1 MDLSPEQEQLL
12 REAAADNERK
22 RAEIEA
28 AKAKRDRT
36 ARMADVIRQYR
47 RSGGFKGDAKVRW
60 RLDADPATAVEKA
73 ADLLMRGLAYT
84 IGPTAQ
90 WLPEYDH
97 VADWLSDNQGKGLMC
112 IGDCGRGKT
121 IITRDILSV
130 LFAKTIRVR
139 FRDGTTGHPV
149 YNYFLAKEL
158 KSRWTEVEC
167 CKIICVDDVGTEAIA
182 KVYGETHNY
191 FSELVD
197 LCNDRDKLLI
207 CSTNLSQEQLF
218 GGMVDEPDDPARPDG
233 PTHRVVYPQRYDQ
246 RILSRLTGNTV
257 RVWFEGE
264 DLRMKR

>member
-36 ARMADVIRQYR
+36 ARMADIIRQQR
-47 RSGGFKGDAKVRW
+47 KGGGFKGDAKVRW
-60 RLDADPATAVEKA
+60 TLQDADV
-73 ADLLMRGLAYT
+73 LLMRGLAYA

-90 WLPEYDH
+90 WLPEYDQ

-121 IITRDILSV
+121 VITRDILSV

-139 FRDGTTGHPV
+139 FQDGTTGHPV

-158 KSRWTEVEC
+158 KSRWAEVER

-191 FSELVD
+191 FAELVD

-218 GGMVDEPDDPARPDG
+218 GGVVDEPDDPSRPDG

>member
-60 RLDADPATAVEKA
+60 QLDADPATAVEKA

-84 IGPTAQ
+84 IGPKAQ
-90 WLPEYDH
+90 WLPEYDA
-97 VADWLSDNQGKGLMC
+97 VAEWLSDNQGKGLMC

-121 IITRDILSV
+121 VITRDILSV

-139 FRDGTTGHPV
+139 FQDGTTGHPV

-158 KSRWTEVEC
+158 KSRWAEVER

-218 GGMVDEPDDPARPDG
+218 GGVVDEPARPDG

>member
-28 AKAKRDRT
+28 VKAKRDRT
-36 ARMADVIRQYR
+36 AMMADIIRQQR
-47 RSGGFKGDAKVRW
+47 KGGGFKGDAKVRW
-60 RLDADPATAVEKA
+60 TLQDADV
-73 ADLLMRGLAYT
+73 LLMRGLAYA

-90 WLPEYDH
+90 WLPEYDA

-121 IITRDILSV
+121 VITRDILSV

-139 FRDGTTGHPV
+139 FQDGTTGHPV

-158 KSRWTEVEC
+158 KSRWAEVER

-218 GGMVDEPDDPARPDG
+218 GGVVDEPDDPSRPDG

>member
-36 ARMADVIRQYR
+36 AMMADIIRQQR
-47 RSGGFKGDAKVRW
+47 KGGGFKGDAKVRW
-60 RLDADPATAVEKA
+60 TLQDADV
-73 ADLLMRGLAYT
+73 LLMRGLAYA

-90 WLPEYDH
+90 WLPEYDA

-130 LFAKTIRVR
+130 LFAKTIRVC
-139 FRDGTTGHPV
+139 FQDGTTGHPV

-158 KSRWTEVEC
+158 KSRWTEVER

-218 GGMVDEPDDPARPDG
+218 GGVVDEPDDPARPDG

>member
-36 ARMADVIRQYR
+36 AMMADIIRQQR
-47 RSGGFKGDAKVRW
+47 KGGGFKGDAKVRW
-60 RLDADPATAVEKA
+60 TLQDADV
-73 ADLLMRGLAYT
+73 LLMRGLAYT
-84 IGPTAQ
+84 IGPKAQ
-90 WLPEYDH
+90 WLPEYDA

-121 IITRDILSV
+121 VITRDILSV

-139 FRDGTTGHPV
+139 FQDGTTGHPV

-158 KSRWTEVEC
+158 KSRWAEVER
-167 CKIICVDDVGTEAIA
+167 CKIVCVDDVGTEAIA

-218 GGMVDEPDDPARPDG
+218 GGVVDEPDDPSRPDG

-246 RILSRLTGNTV
+246 RIFSRLTGNTV